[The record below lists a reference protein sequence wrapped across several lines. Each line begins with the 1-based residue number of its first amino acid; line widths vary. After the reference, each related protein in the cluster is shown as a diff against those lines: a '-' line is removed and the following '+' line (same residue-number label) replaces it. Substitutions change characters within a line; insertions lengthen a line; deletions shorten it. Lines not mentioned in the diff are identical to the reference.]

1 MLFKNNYL
9 KYTTGWKMWL
19 QDNFFLA
26 SYGENSAPDYYDN
39 FSNLQGMAFEEFLGH
54 FCRKNK
60 RSS

>member
-1 MLFKNNYL
+1 
-9 KYTTGWKMWL
+9 MWL
-19 QDNFFLA
+19 QENFFLA